1 MMNHDRVP
9 PRLMTHSNTGRH
21 SVLKIITRRP
31 GEKEKGR
38 KKNGAT
44 EGIPSREAHEAILNE
59 GSVLPHPTVD
69 LKKE

>member
-9 PRLMTHSNTGRH
+9 PRLMPLSNTGRH

-38 KKNGAT
+38 KKNGA
-44 EGIPSREAHEAILNE
+44 HEAILNE